1 VFVPRG
7 VDVPSLDQDKL
18 WDYTPLKNLKPGQ
31 LLVGGDMLGSTF
43 ENDLF
48 SEHRIMV
55 SPKITGRIVEVMPA
69 G

>member
-1 VFVPRG
+1 VPRG
-7 VDVPSLDQDKL
+7 VDVPSLDQDRL
-18 WDYTPLKNLKPGQ
+18 WDYTPLKTLKAGQ

-48 SEHRIMV
+48 AEHRIMV

>member
-1 VFVPRG
+1 MPRG

-18 WDYTPLKNLKPGQ
+18 WDYTPLKNLKVGQ